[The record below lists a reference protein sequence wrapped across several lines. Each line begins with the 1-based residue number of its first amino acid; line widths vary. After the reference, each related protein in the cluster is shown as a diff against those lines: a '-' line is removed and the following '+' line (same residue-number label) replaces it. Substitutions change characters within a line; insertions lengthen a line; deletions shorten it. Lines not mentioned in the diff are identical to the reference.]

1 MIMPSWIAIALITFL
16 GGFLSNSL
24 VTRREFQWFLSL
36 RRPKWLT
43 FEWAIPFIWITIFI
57 CAAASAN
64 LVWEKEP
71 NSLNTWLF
79 MGGYLILEAFTM
91 AYTPVLI
98 KSRSL
103 ILGTM
108 IGGIGAVIGFL
119 LAIAVLSVSFWA
131 ALLLLP
137 YVLWSPVGT
146 YTTWL
151 MFYLNR

>member
-1 MIMPSWIAIALITFL
+1 MPAWIVIGFVTFL

-43 FEWAIPFIWITIFI
+43 FEFAIPLIWITIFI
-57 CAAASAN
+57 CAAASAT

-71 NSLNTWLF
+71 NRLNTWLF
-79 MGGYLILEAFTM
+79 MAGYLVLEAFTV
-91 AYTPVLI
+91 AYTPALI

-103 ILGTM
+103 KVGTV
-108 IGGIGAVIGFL
+108 IGGTGALIGIL
-119 LAIAVLSVSFWA
+119 LAIAVLPVSLWA

-146 YTTWL
+146 YTTWV
-151 MFYLNR
+151 MFYLNL